1 MWIPTWGLFFL
12 HVMLTYVI
20 PKVVL
25 MENNVLQHVLQGQ
38 SEQDFNYVVAQFQL
52 VSTYCVTHLV
62 DHFQVIS

>member
-1 MWIPTWGLFFL
+1 
-12 HVMLTYVI
+12 MLTYVI